1 MTYVKKSVSIPDELA
16 YKVMDTVYVNRA
28 RDPKDSTSFSTVIK
42 QALELFFQSK
52 KGGC

>member
-1 MTYVKKSVSIPDELA
+1 MKKSVSIPDELA

-42 QALELFFQSK
+42 QALELFFNCQRTEVK
-52 KGGC
+52 K